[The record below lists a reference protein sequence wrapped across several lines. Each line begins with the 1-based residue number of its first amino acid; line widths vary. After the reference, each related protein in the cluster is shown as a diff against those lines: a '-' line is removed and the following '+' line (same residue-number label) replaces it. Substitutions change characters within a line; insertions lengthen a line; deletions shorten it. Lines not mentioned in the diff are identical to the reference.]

1 MGLKHANNE
10 CDIIYSTLLSK
21 RTYGHQKRPKKG
33 TKWTLSKI
41 SIFVVI
47 FAFMTIGCKQITRNR
62 YMEALVTT
70 SKEVGVYRD
79 VCTTEV
85 LFTNWIKELTFYM
98 SLTDFK
104 SKNTDAIFVHAISTN
119 QLNCTRCCTDD
130 FTEFH
135 TLIHRCKCTI
145 GATAVRRFSKAN
157 VVFSQHVG
165 ILRTTRTEP
174 NWPNPTE
181 LVLCFTRTSPINL
194 LPKIGPKV
202 DSFSFVVVTL

>member
-1 MGLKHANNE
+1 
-10 CDIIYSTLLSK
+10 
-21 RTYGHQKRPKKG
+21 
-33 TKWTLSKI
+33 
-41 SIFVVI
+41 
-47 FAFMTIGCKQITRNR
+47 
-62 YMEALVTT
+62 MEALVTT

-85 LFTNWIKELTFYM
+85 LFTNLIKELTFYM

-104 SKNTDAIFVHAISTN
+104 SKNTDTIFVHAISTN
-119 QLNCTRCCTDD
+119 QLNCTRCYTDD

-165 ILRTTRTEP
+165 ILRTSRTEP
-174 NWPNPTE
+174 NWPNPYG
-181 LVLCFTRTSPINL
+181 
-194 LPKIGPKV
+194 IG
-202 DSFSFVVVTL
+202 VVFHSDKPNQFASQNRAQGG